1 MERRKAR
8 GKMTETQA
16 KMSQLTAKRRLTAD
30 KITVDV
36 QMAHAAIVSALEQ
49 VQETGEALRLAED
62 LAERERQ
69 NEEAGLSDM
78 LKVALREQYAV
89 ESAEKNVD
97 ALQLYFHSLADF
109 RAAVAQDDLSR

>member
-1 MERRKAR
+1 
-8 GKMTETQA
+8 MTV
-16 KMSQLTAKRRLTAD
+16 D

-36 QMAHAAIVSALEQ
+36 QVAHAALVSAIEQ
-49 VQETGEALRLAED
+49 VQETGESLKLAED

-97 ALQLYFHSLADF
+97 ALQLYFQAMADF
-109 RAAVAQDDLSR
+109 RAAVAEDSLSQ

>member
-1 MERRKAR
+1 MVILVNACL
-8 GKMTETQA
+8 GKD
-16 KMSQLTAKRRLTAD
+16 LRLS
-30 KITVDV
+30 DV
-36 QMAHAAIVSALEQ
+36 QICGIRNV
-49 VQETGEALRLAED
+49 RLD